1 MLSTF
6 PVATPIPFSL
16 SQSPSKPIHAPLSE
30 LRRARES
37 KAFAGTAMPAG
48 SSRIRLKEV
57 VCVHARARARALAC
71 VCVRSCCTYVQLADL
86 HCGLDI
92 GTLLEQDANH
102 VEISA
107 LGGMVEW
114 EKAVLSTQAQATET
128 EHSAL
133 SHKPSCTYQRR

>member
-1 MLSTF
+1 M
-6 PVATPIPFSL
+6 
-16 SQSPSKPIHAPLSE
+16 
-30 LRRARES
+30 
-37 KAFAGTAMPAG
+37 
-48 SSRIRLKEV
+48 
-57 VCVHARARARALAC
+57 RARAAC
-71 VCVRSCCTYVQLADL
+71 VCVRSCCIYVQLADL